1 VHTEVTTVN
10 TNSAKGVMPHIATS
24 LCVFCSSV

>member
-10 TNSAKGVMPHIATS
+10 TNSAKGVMPQRHGK
-24 LCVFCSSV
+24 SS